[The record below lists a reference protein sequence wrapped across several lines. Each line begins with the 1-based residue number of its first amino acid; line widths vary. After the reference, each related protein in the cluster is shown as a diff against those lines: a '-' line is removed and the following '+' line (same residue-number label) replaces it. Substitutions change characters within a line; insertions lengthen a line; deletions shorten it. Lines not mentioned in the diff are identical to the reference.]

1 MRLSHEFGPVYDK
14 HSRVLILGSFPSVK
28 SRELRF
34 YYGHPQNR
42 FWPLIAELL
51 GEDVPQTVEEKRRL
65 VLARGIALWD
75 VIESCEIEG
84 SADSSIRNA
93 RANDLTAILRE
104 ADIRLI
110 LTNGKKADALY
121 RKHIYPVTGIE
132 AVCMPSTS
140 PANAAWSMERLH
152 AEWSI
157 LKPYCRKKE
166 MPDQGAKRRVTFE
179 EVYEVVRMV
188 PRGKV
193 ATYGQIASILGNVRW
208 ARVVGYALHDNPD
221 GEKTPCYRIVNKA
234 GKCADAFVF
243 GGRNVQIDLLR
254 ADGIP
259 VSDDGYVQDME
270 KYQWN
275 GIPPADRVY
284 TQMPAEFLLEDVPE
298 NRDPEQE
305 AEV

>member
-28 SRELRF
+28 SRELGF
-34 YYGHPQNR
+34 YYGHAQNR
-42 FWPLIAELL
+42 FWPLIADLL
-51 GEDVPQTVEEKRRL
+51 GEDVPETIALKKRL

-75 VIESCEIEG
+75 VIESCEIAG
-84 SADSSIRNA
+84 SADSSIRDA
-93 RANDLTAILRE
+93 RANDLRPVLKE

-110 LTNGKKADALY
+110 LTNGRKADELY

-140 PANAAWSMERLH
+140 PANAAWSMERLLS
-152 AEWSI
+152 EWSI

-166 MPDQGAKRRVTFE
+166 DSGKRKITFE

-188 PRGKV
+188 PRGRV
-193 ATYGQIASILGNVRW
+193 ATYGQIAKILGNVRW

-221 GEKTPCYRIVNKA
+221 GEKTPCYRIVNKE

-275 GIPPADRVY
+275 GMPPADQVY
-284 TQMPAEFLLEDVPE
+284 AQMPAEFLLEDVSEDKSPD
-298 NRDPEQE
+298 R
-305 AEV
+305 